1 MINKKPIIGI
11 TTDYQ
16 EKDHCYSKF
25 PWYALRRNY
34 VQSIEQFGCT
44 PVILP
49 IVENEPNLNFVD
61 AIIISGGDFDIDPKY
76 FGQSITSSRVKINEN
91 RTVYEFKVIDHFVKN
106 KKPILGICGG
116 AQLINV
122 FFKGSLIQD
131 INSTIQHEQPNPRN
145 ETSHE
150 IKLTKDSFL
159 QKLIRNKPIFVN
171 SAHHQAVDLIGENL
185 IIDANANDGIIEAFH
200 HSKLPYCVGIQWH
213 PEFLI
218 TDLDINIMKDF
229 VEHAKNYSQ

>member
-1 MINKKPIIGI
+1 MLNKKPIIGI

-16 EKDHCYSKF
+16 DKDHCYSKF
-25 PWYALRRNY
+25 PWFALRRNY

-44 PVILP
+44 PIILP
-49 IVENEPNLNFVD
+49 ITDIEPDLDFID

-76 FGQSITSSRVKINEN
+76 FGQSITSSRVKINAN
-91 RTVYEFKVIDHFVKN
+91 RTVYEFKIIDHFIKN

-131 INSTIQHEQPNPRN
+131 IDSKIQHEQLNPRN

-150 IKLTKDSFL
+150 IKLTNDSLL
-159 QKLIRNKPIFVN
+159 QKLTSKQTIFVN
-171 SAHHQAVDLIGENL
+171 SAHHQAVDNIGENL
-185 IIDANANDGIIEAFH
+185 IIDAYANDGIIEAFH
-200 HSKLPYCVGIQWH
+200 HSKLPYCVGVQWH

-218 TDLDINIMKDF
+218 TDFDFNIMKDF
-229 VEHAKNYSQ
+229 IEHAKNYS

>member
-1 MINKKPIIGI
+1 MLNKKPIIGI

-16 EKDHCYSKF
+16 DKDHCYSTF
-25 PWYALRRNY
+25 PWFALRRNY

-44 PVILP
+44 PIILP
-49 IVENEPNLNFVD
+49 ITDIEPDLDFID

-76 FGQSITSSRVKINEN
+76 FGQSITSSRVKINAN
-91 RTVYEFKVIDHFVKN
+91 RTVYEFKIIDHFIKN

-131 INSTIQHEQPNPRN
+131 INSKIQHEQLNPRN

-150 IKLTKDSFL
+150 IKLTNDSL
-159 QKLIRNKPIFVN
+159 LKKLTPKKPIFVN
-171 SAHHQAVDLIGENL
+171 SAHHQAVDSIGENL
-185 IIDANANDGIIEAFH
+185 IIDAYANDGIIEAFH
-200 HSKLPYCVGIQWH
+200 HSKLPYCVGVQWH

-218 TDLDINIMKDF
+218 TDFDFNIMKDF
-229 VEHAKNYSQ
+229 VEHAKNYA

>member
-1 MINKKPIIGI
+1 MLNKKPIIGI

-16 EKDHCYSKF
+16 DKDHCYSKF
-25 PWYALRRNY
+25 PWFALRRNY

-44 PVILP
+44 PIILP
-49 IVENEPNLNFVD
+49 ITDIEPDLDFID

-76 FGQSITSSRVKINEN
+76 FGESITSSRVKINAN
-91 RTVYEFKVIDHFVKN
+91 RTVYEFKIIDHFIKN

-131 INSTIQHEQPNPRN
+131 IDSKIQHEQLNPRN

-150 IKLTKDSFL
+150 IKLTNDSLL
-159 QKLIRNKPIFVN
+159 QKLTSKKTIFVN
-171 SAHHQAVDLIGENL
+171 SAHHQAVDNIGENL
-185 IIDANANDGIIEAFH
+185 IIDAYANDGIIEAFH
-200 HSKLPYCVGIQWH
+200 HSKLPYCVGVQWH

-218 TDLDINIMKDF
+218 TDFDFNIMKDF
-229 VEHAKNYSQ
+229 VEHAKNYS

>member
-1 MINKKPIIGI
+1 MLNKKPIIGI

-16 EKDHCYSKF
+16 DKDHCYSKF
-25 PWYALRRNY
+25 PWFALRRNY

-44 PVILP
+44 PIILP
-49 IVENEPNLNFVD
+49 ITDIEPDLDFID
-61 AIIISGGDFDIDPKY
+61 AILISGGDFDIDPKY
-76 FGQSITSSRVKINEN
+76 FGESITSSRVKINAN
-91 RTVYEFKVIDHFVKN
+91 RTVYEFKIIDHFIKN

-131 INSTIQHEQPNPRN
+131 IDSKIQHEQLNPRN

-150 IKLTKDSFL
+150 IKLTNDSLL
-159 QKLIRNKPIFVN
+159 QKLTSKKTIFVN
-171 SAHHQAVDLIGENL
+171 SAHHQAVDNIGENL
-185 IIDANANDGIIEAFH
+185 IIDAYANDGIIEAFH
-200 HSKLPYCVGIQWH
+200 HSKLPYCVGVQWH

-218 TDLDINIMKDF
+218 TDFDFNIMKDF
-229 VEHAKNYSQ
+229 VEHAKNYS

>member
-1 MINKKPIIGI
+1 MLNKKPIIGI

-16 EKDHCYSKF
+16 DKDHCYSKF
-25 PWYALRRNY
+25 PWFALRRNY

-44 PVILP
+44 PIILP
-49 IVENEPNLNFVD
+49 ITDIDPDLDFID

-76 FGQSITSSRVKINEN
+76 FGQSITSSRVKINAN
-91 RTVYEFKVIDHFVKN
+91 RTVYEFKIIDHFIKN

-131 INSTIQHEQPNPRN
+131 IDSKIQHEQLNPRN

-150 IKLTKDSFL
+150 IKLTNDSLL
-159 QKLIRNKPIFVN
+159 QKLTSKKTIFVN
-171 SAHHQAVDLIGENL
+171 SAHHQAVDNIGENL
-185 IIDANANDGIIEAFH
+185 IIDAYANDGIIEAFH
-200 HSKLPYCVGIQWH
+200 HSKLPYCVGVQWH

-218 TDLDINIMKDF
+218 TDFDFNIMKDF
-229 VEHAKNYSQ
+229 VEHAKNYS